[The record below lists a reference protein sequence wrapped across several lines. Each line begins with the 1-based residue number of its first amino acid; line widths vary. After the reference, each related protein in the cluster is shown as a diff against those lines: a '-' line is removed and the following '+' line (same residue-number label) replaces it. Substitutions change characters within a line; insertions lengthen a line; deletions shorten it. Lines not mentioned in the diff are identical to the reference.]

1 MTKYGSSGWSHW
13 DNNYTIIIHLRIK
26 DNHGPVLADVRRDWG
41 YWGPGSVRLLPS
53 CLSAKYPNKWFFFS
67 ILIRNQKYPLRML
80 RVISVPRYNLA
91 DWRLSVSVWY
101 IWRWTVSRCQTVECS
116 VVVNGAETSLAAGW
130 TKSCCFIAGSFN
142 MTCIMI
148 FYRSQQLSGTLPGNG
163 ETQWSIALYITVL
176 YTLSTLSQPASVGRL
191 ESYFGTEMSEAL

>member
-41 YWGPGSVRLLPS
+41 YWGPGSVRLLQS

-101 IWRWTVSRCQTVECS
+101 IWRWTVSRCQTES
-116 VVVNGAETSLAAGW
+116 VVLWSMARRPAWLPAGPKVVVSSRAVLIWPALWFFIGASSSVGPCLGMGRLNEAL
-130 TKSCCFIAGSFN
+130 
-142 MTCIMI
+142 
-148 FYRSQQLSGTLPGNG
+148 
-163 ETQWSIALYITVL
+163 LYI
-176 YTLSTLSQPASVGRL
+176 SQ
-191 ESYFGTEMSEAL
+191 SYIHSLHSPSQHQ